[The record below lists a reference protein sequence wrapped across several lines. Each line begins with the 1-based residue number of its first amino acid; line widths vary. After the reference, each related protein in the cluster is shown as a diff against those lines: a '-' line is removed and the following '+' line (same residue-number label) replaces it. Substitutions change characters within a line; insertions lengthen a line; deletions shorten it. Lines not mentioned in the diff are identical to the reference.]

1 MLKLKKVSPKNRET
15 YLEIADTI
23 ENLKNNNAIN
33 SYLGNK
39 GYSIYKTCLTTK
51 IIDFI
56 KDELTLKPVLIN
68 SLVESKSFPAYQE
81 SEKKL
86 YVPRYWGIN
95 IFGYPKTIKIQYG
108 TTINLKFNGD
118 LRDYQQK
125 VLNEYLKAIDF
136 VSDNTKDNTNNTNNK
151 GNGSALIELWTG
163 AGKTVLGLK
172 IIEVLRKKTIIF
184 VHKSFLKNQWVERIT
199 QYLPNAK
206 IGFIQGP
213 IVDIENKDIV
223 LAMIQSVSMKTY
235 QDTLFDSFGLSI
247 YDECFKGSTLIY
259 TSGGCVK
266 ISNLYK
272 LWKQN
277 RAAQIRSYNKILKT
291 FEYKPLTYAWKKK
304 SNQFVQLTLNNEHNT
319 FECTIEC
326 TLNHKILTPND
337 YVEAHKLN
345 SGSQILSK
353 SGSSNELVLLEVVKQ
368 EFILTDDLIDVYDIE
383 VADNHNYILA
393 NIVTDDKITIRCSPI
408 VSNCHHMSS
417 EVFSNCLKK
426 CNTLYGLGLSATMDR
441 KDGLTKLFK
450 MHLGEICYKP
460 PKNSSQDN
468 VLVKAID
475 YIVENDDDYN
485 EVERDYRGNVKY
497 STMVSKVS
505 NYNNRSDFIV
515 YILESELLINPTQQF
530 IVLSQTKNLLNYLFD
545 SLTHKKIA
553 SVGYY
558 IGGMK
563 MEELKKS
570 ESKQIILA
578 TYSMAAEAL
587 DIKSLTSLF
596 LASPKSDIIQAVGRI
611 LREKHANPLVIDL
624 IDNHDV
630 FLNQFN
636 KRRAFYNEKNYKIIR
651 SNNQKYNDYINHLK
665 TLAPKNETTTLL
677 EVTQEMLESNASC
690 NYWNILVPN
699 SRKKKGLIYATSINA
714 TSINDANDDTI
725 NKCLITIN

>member
-1 MLKLKKVSPKNRET
+1 MLKKVSPKNREH
-15 YLEIADTI
+15 YLELANVI
-23 ENLKNNNAIN
+23 ENLKKNNLIN

-39 GYSIYKTCLTTK
+39 GYSIYKVCLTTK
-51 IIDFI
+51 IIEFI
-56 KDELTLKPVLIN
+56 KDELTLKPVLVN
-68 SLVESKSFPAYQE
+68 SLVEAKSFPAYQE

-95 IFGYPKTIKIQYG
+95 MFGYPKTIKIQYG
-108 TTINLKFNGD
+108 ANINLKFNGD
-118 LRDYQQK
+118 LRDYQHT
-125 VLNEYLKAIDF
+125 VLNEYLKAINFIKNDI
-136 VSDNTKDNTNNTNNK
+136 NNK

-172 IIEVLRKKTIIF
+172 IIEVLCKKTIIF
-184 VHKSFLKNQWVERIT
+184 VHKSFLKDQWIERIT

-206 IGFIQGP
+206 IGLIQGP

-235 QDTLFDSFGLSI
+235 HDTLFDSFGLSI

-266 ISNLYK
+266 IATLYN

-277 RAAQIRSYNKILKT
+277 RVLRIRSYNRTLKT

-304 SNQFVQLTLNNEHNT
+304 SNQFVKLTLNNERNT
-319 FECTIEC
+319 FECIIEC

-345 SGSQILSK
+345 SGSQIISK
-353 SGSSNELVLLEVVKQ
+353 SGYSNELVILEVVKQ
-368 EFILTDDLIDVYDIE
+368 EFILNEDNVNVYDIE

-393 NIVTDDKITIRCSPI
+393 NIVTGDTIQIRCGPI

-475 YIVENDDDYN
+475 YIVENDDEYN

-497 STMVSKVS
+497 STMVSKIS
-505 NYNNRSDFIV
+505 NYNSRSDFIV
-515 YILESELLINPTQQF
+515 YILESELFINPHQQF
-530 IVLSQTKNLLNYLFD
+530 IVLAQTKNLLNYLFQ

-611 LREKHANPLVIDL
+611 LREKHAKPLVIDL

-636 KRRAFYNEKNYKIIR
+636 KRRTFYNEKNYKIIR
-651 SNNQKYNDYINHLK
+651 SNNDKYCDYIKHLK
-665 TLAPKNETTTLL
+665 THKTETET
-677 EVTQEMLESNASC
+677 E
-690 NYWNILVPN
+690 NYHTAFWNTLVPN
-699 SRKKKGLIYATSINA
+699 SRKKASASETTHN
-714 TSINDANDDTI
+714 
-725 NKCLITIN
+725 CLI

>member
-15 YLEIADTI
+15 YLELANVI
-23 ENLKNNNAIN
+23 ENLKKNNLIN

-39 GYSIYKTCLTTK
+39 GYSIYKVCLTTK

-56 KDELTLKPVLIN
+56 KDELTLKPVIVN
-68 SLVESKSFPAYQE
+68 SLTEAKSFPAYQE
-81 SEKKL
+81 SEKKI

-95 IFGYPKTIKIQYG
+95 MFGYPKTIKIQYG
-108 TTINLKFNGD
+108 ASINLKFNGT
-118 LRDYQQK
+118 LRDYQLK

-136 VSDNTKDNTNNTNNK
+136 VSISTNTSTNTSTNNK

-184 VHKSFLKNQWVERIT
+184 VHKSFLKDQWIERIT

-206 IGFIQGP
+206 IGLIQGP

-235 QDTLFDSFGLSI
+235 PDTLFDSFGLSV
-247 YDECFKGSTLIY
+247 YDECFKGYTLIY

-277 RAAQIRSYNKILKT
+277 RALNIRSYNRTSKT

-304 SNQFVQLTLNNEHNT
+304 SNQFVKLTLNNECNT
-319 FECTIEC
+319 FECIIEC

-345 SGSQILSK
+345 SGSKIMSK
-353 SGSSNELVLLEVVKQ
+353 SGTSKEVVLLEVVKQ
-368 EFILTDDLIDVYDIE
+368 EFIFSEDTSDVYDIE

-393 NIVTDDKITIRCSPI
+393 NIVTGDTIQIRCGPI

-475 YIVENDDDYN
+475 YIVENDEDYN

-497 STMVSKVS
+497 STLVSKIS
-505 NYNNRSDFIV
+505 NYNRRSDFIV
-515 YILESELLINPTQQF
+515 YILESELFINPHQQF
-530 IVLSQTKNLLNYLFD
+530 IVLAQTKNLLNYLFD

-553 SVGYY
+553 SIGYY

-651 SNNQKYNDYINHLK
+651 SNNDKYCDYIKHLK
-665 TLAPKNETTTLL
+665 THKTETETET
-677 EVTQEMLESNASC
+677 EIETA
-690 NYWNILVPN
+690 YWNTLIPN
-699 SRKKKGLIYATSINA
+699 SRKKASATE
-714 TSINDANDDTI
+714 TTH
-725 NKCLITIN
+725 KCLI

>member
-1 MLKLKKVSPKNRET
+1 MLKKISPKNRT
-15 YLEIADTI
+15 NYIEIVDI
-23 ENLKNNNAIN
+23 INNLKSNDLIN
-33 SYLGNK
+33 CYLGNK
-39 GYSIYKTCLTTK
+39 GYSIYKVCLTTK

-56 KDELTLKPVLIN
+56 KAELTLKPVSVN
-68 SLVESKSFPAYQE
+68 SLTETKSFPAYQE
-81 SEKKL
+81 SEKKI

-95 IFGYPKTIKIQYG
+95 MFGFPKTIKISYG
-108 TTINLKFNGD
+108 TTINLKFNGV

-125 VLNEYLKAIDF
+125 VLDEYLKAIDF
-136 VSDNTKDNTNNTNNK
+136 TREEKNNK

-172 IIEVLRKKTIIF
+172 IIEVLCKKTIIF
-184 VHKSFLKNQWVERIT
+184 VHKSFLKDQWIERIT

-206 IGFIQGP
+206 IGLIQGP
-213 IVDIENKDIV
+213 IIDIENKDIV
-223 LAMIQSVSMKTY
+223 LAMIQSVSMKSY
-235 QDTLFDSFGLSI
+235 PDTLFDSFGLSV
-247 YDECFKGSTLIY
+247 YDECFKGSTLVY

-277 RAAQIRSYNKILKT
+277 RALNIRSYNRTSKT

-304 SNQFVQLTLNNEHNT
+304 SNQFVKLSLNNEHNT
-319 FECTIEC
+319 FECAIEC

-345 SGSQILSK
+345 IGSQVLSK
-353 SGSSNELVLLEVVKQ
+353 NGSSNELVLLEVVKQ
-368 EFILTDDLIDVYDIE
+368 EFILSEDIIDVYDIE

-475 YIVENDDDYN
+475 FIVDNDNDYN

-497 STMVSKVS
+497 TTMVSKVS
-505 NYNNRSDFIV
+505 NFNSRSDFIV
-515 YILESELLINPTQQF
+515 YILESELYINPNQQF
-530 IVLSQTKNLLNYLFD
+530 IVLAQTKNLLNYLFQA
-545 SLTHKKIA
+545 LNHKKVA

-563 MEELKKS
+563 TEELKKS

-611 LREKHANPLVIDL
+611 LREKHTNPLVIDL
-624 IDNHDV
+624 IDNHEV
-630 FLNQFN
+630 FLNQFT
-636 KRRAFYNEKNYKIIR
+636 KRRTFYNEKNYKIVR
-651 SNNQKYNDYINHLK
+651 SNNKKYCDYINHLK
-665 TLAPKNETTTLL
+665 TLASENETTTLL
-677 EVTQEMLESNASC
+677 EVTQEMLENNT
-690 NYWNILVPN
+690 NYWNILLPTT
-699 SRKKKGLIYATSINA
+699 RKKKGLINA
-714 TSINDANDDTI
+714 TSNNATSNNATSTNNTSSETI

>member
-1 MLKLKKVSPKNRET
+1 MLKKISPKNRT
-15 YLEIADTI
+15 NYLELTNII
-23 ENLKNNNAIN
+23 ENLKKNNLIN

-39 GYSIYKTCLTTK
+39 GYSIYKVCLNDS
-51 IIDFI
+51 IIEFI
-56 KDELTLKPVLIN
+56 KNELTVKPININ
-68 SLVESKSFPAYQE
+68 SLIEAKSIPVYQE
-81 SEKKL
+81 SDKKI

-95 IFGYPKTIKIQYG
+95 IFGYPKMLKIQYG
-108 TTINLKFNGD
+108 NTIDLKFNGV
-118 LRDYQQK
+118 LRDYQIT
-125 VLNEYLKAIDF
+125 VLNEYLKAINF
-136 VSDNTKDNTNNTNNK
+136 GIEEKNNK

-172 IIEVLRKKTIIF
+172 IIEVLHKKTIIF
-184 VHKSFLKNQWVERIT
+184 VHKSFLKDQWIERIT
-199 QYLPNAK
+199 QYLPNAR
-206 IGFIQGP
+206 IGLIQGQ
-213 IVDIENKDIV
+213 IIDIENKDIV
-223 LAMIQSVSMKTY
+223 LAMIQSVSMKSY
-235 QDTLFDSFGLSI
+235 HDTLFDSFGLSI
-247 YDECFKGSTLIY
+247 YDECFKGPTLIY
-259 TSGGCVK
+259 TSQGCVT

-272 LWKQN
+272 LWKQKSAI
-277 RAAQIRSYNKILKT
+277 RIRSYNRTSKI

-304 SNQFVQLTLNNEHNT
+304 STKFVKLTLNNEHNT

-337 YVEAHKLN
+337 YVEAHKLHN
-345 SGSQILSK
+345 GSQVMGK

-368 EFILTDDLIDVYDIE
+368 EFIVSEDSVDVYDIE

-393 NIVTDDKITIRCSPI
+393 TIVTDEIQIKCSPI

-441 KDGLTKLFK
+441 KDGLTKIFK

-468 VLVKAID
+468 ILVKAID
-475 YIVENDDDYN
+475 YIVDNDDEYN
-485 EVERDYRGNVKY
+485 EVEHDYRGNIKY

-505 NYNNRSDFIV
+505 NFNSRSDFIV
-515 YILESELLINPTQQF
+515 YILESEFFINPHQQF
-530 IVLSQTKNLLNYLFD
+530 IVLAQTKNLLNYLFQA
-545 SLTHKKIA
+545 LNHKKFA

-563 MEELKKS
+563 TEELKKS

-611 LREKHANPLVIDL
+611 LREKHTNPLVIDL

-636 KRRAFYNEKNYKIIR
+636 KRRSFYNEKKYKIIR
-651 SNNQKYNDYINHLK
+651 SNNKKYCEYINHLK
-665 TLAPKNETTTLL
+665 SINTTKNSETTLL
-677 EVTQEMLESNASC
+677 TIEQTLLETNAKT
-690 NYWNILVPN
+690 NYWNNLVPH
-699 SRKKKGLIYATSINA
+699 SRKKNTENNVTG
-714 TSINDANDDTI
+714 DD
-725 NKCLITIN
+725 NNCKPPHNCLISIT

>member
-1 MLKLKKVSPKNRET
+1 MLKKISPKNRT
-15 YLEIADTI
+15 NYIEIVDI
-23 ENLKNNNAIN
+23 INNLKSNDLIN
-33 SYLGNK
+33 CYLGNK
-39 GYSIYKTCLTTK
+39 GYSIYKVCLTTK

-56 KDELTLKPVLIN
+56 KAELTLKPVSVN
-68 SLVESKSFPAYQE
+68 SLTETKSFPAYQE
-81 SEKKL
+81 SEKKI

-95 IFGYPKTIKIQYG
+95 MFGFPKTIKISYG
-108 TTINLKFNGD
+108 TTINLKFNGV

-125 VLNEYLKAIDF
+125 VLDEYLKAIDF
-136 VSDNTKDNTNNTNNK
+136 TREEKNNK

-172 IIEVLRKKTIIF
+172 IIEVLCKKTIIF
-184 VHKSFLKNQWVERIT
+184 VHKSFLKDQWIERIT

-206 IGFIQGP
+206 IGLIQGP
-213 IVDIENKDIV
+213 IIDIENKDIV
-223 LAMIQSVSMKTY
+223 LAMIQSVSMKSY
-235 QDTLFDSFGLSI
+235 PDTLFDSFGLSV
-247 YDECFKGSTLIY
+247 YDECFKGSTLVY

-277 RAAQIRSYNKILKT
+277 RALNIRSYNRTSKT

-304 SNQFVQLTLNNEHNT
+304 SNQFVKLSLNNEHNT
-319 FECTIEC
+319 FECAIEC

-345 SGSQILSK
+345 IGSQVLSK
-353 SGSSNELVLLEVVKQ
+353 NGSSNELVLLEVVKQ
-368 EFILTDDLIDVYDIE
+368 EFILSEDIIDVYDIE

-475 YIVENDDDYN
+475 FIVDNDNDYN
-485 EVERDYRGNVKY
+485 EVERDYRGYVKY
-497 STMVSKVS
+497 TTMVSKVS
-505 NYNNRSDFIV
+505 NFNSRSDFIV
-515 YILESELLINPTQQF
+515 YILESELYINPNQQF
-530 IVLSQTKNLLNYLFD
+530 IVLAQTKNLLNYLFQA
-545 SLTHKKIA
+545 LNHKKVA

-563 MEELKKS
+563 TEELKKS

-611 LREKHANPLVIDL
+611 LREKHTNPLVIDL
-624 IDNHDV
+624 IDNHEV
-630 FLNQFN
+630 FLNQFT
-636 KRRAFYNEKNYKIIR
+636 KRRTFYNEKNYKIVR
-651 SNNQKYNDYINHLK
+651 SNNKKYCDYN
-665 TLAPKNETTTLL
+665 
-677 EVTQEMLESNASC
+677 
-690 NYWNILVPN
+690 
-699 SRKKKGLIYATSINA
+699 
-714 TSINDANDDTI
+714 
-725 NKCLITIN
+725 